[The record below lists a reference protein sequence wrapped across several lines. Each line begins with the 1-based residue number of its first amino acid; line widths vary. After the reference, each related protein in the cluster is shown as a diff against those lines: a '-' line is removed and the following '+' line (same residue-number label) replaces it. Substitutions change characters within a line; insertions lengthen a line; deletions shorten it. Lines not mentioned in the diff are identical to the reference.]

1 MIVAGID
8 VSKSELHAHAEGED
22 RRFANDGT
30 GIGSLRK
37 WLRTGNVER
46 VVIEPTG
53 RFHRRLHQSLFD
65 RGFEVVLVNPT
76 RSRRFAE
83 ATGELAKTDRVDS
96 AMLVA
101 YGRVLPNLDSSEPKT
116 AFLERLEAMLVCRES
131 LVDHRVSLLQTAG
144 ELGGEEEQRLK
155 KIAASIGTEIAELK
169 TSVEAHLRSDPDF
182 AARYQILRSIP
193 GIGFVN
199 AASLCCWMSELG
211 HLENRQAASLL
222 GVAPYSRDSGKAQG
236 QRHIRGGRR
245 RPREAMYMAAQTASR
260 WNQDMAAMYDRLI
273 ANGKRHKVAIVAIM
287 RKLIILANVLLRDG
301 RKWAPTAPKSVIPS
315 CG

>member
-1 MIVAGID
+1 M
-8 VSKSELHAHAEGED
+8 
-22 RRFANDGT
+22 
-30 GIGSLRK
+30 
-37 WLRTGNVER
+37 
-46 VVIEPTG
+46 
-53 RFHRRLHQSLFD
+53 
-65 RGFEVVLVNPT
+65 LVNPT

-83 ATGELAKTDRVDS
+83 ATGELAKTDRVDA
-96 AMLVA
+96 AMLAA
-101 YGRVLPNLDSSEPKT
+101 YGKVLPNLDPSEPKT

-131 LVDHRVSLLQTAG
+131 LVDHRASLLQTAG
-144 ELGGEEEQRLK
+144 ELGGEEEPRLK
-155 KIAASIGTEIAELK
+155 KIAALIGTEIAELK